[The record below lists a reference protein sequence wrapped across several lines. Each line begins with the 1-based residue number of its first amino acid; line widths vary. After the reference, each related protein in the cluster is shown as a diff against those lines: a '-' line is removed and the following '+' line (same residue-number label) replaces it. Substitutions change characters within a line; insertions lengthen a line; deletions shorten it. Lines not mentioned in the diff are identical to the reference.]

1 MGRLRNFF
9 QIGKGK
15 SKKDYL
21 LALDIGTEFIK
32 ALIFKVDTS
41 LFKDEEEKKGLV
53 VGVGRQRQLPN
64 QMQAGAVADIDGV
77 ALTCQKAIEQASQ
90 MARLKPTRAVLGV
103 AGEFIKGLTTNF
115 AYQRSRPEEEIDLAE
130 LKNIIQKIQWK
141 AFDQLRSQLAWETGQ
156 PEIEIRLVN
165 ALVNEL
171 RIDGYQVT
179 NPLGFQGKE
188 IFLSIF
194 NVYAPLVQLR
204 ALESIAAKLNL
215 ELLSIAAEPYA
226 LAKFSSFEPKIGGI
240 FIDVGGGT
248 TDIALVRQGRV
259 EGIKSL
265 ALAGQAFTKRLSQTL
280 GLGLTE
286 AEAIKVKH
294 AQQQLSHNVQRKIRE
309 ILEKDIRI
317 WSKGV
322 ELILEEFNQAPY
334 QNPAGERVPCGEGKS
349 GTGYTEFF
357 PPLILLCGGGSLLPG
372 IKNILSRESIQGEW
386 LDKFPFSQKPK
397 IRFIHSGQITNMV
410 DQTGLL
416 EGPESITPLALANLT
431 LEIATSGEKTLPSI
445 FRRIVRMMR

>member
-1 MGRLRNFF
+1 MKDFF
-9 QIGKGK
+9 KVRRGKAK
-15 SKKDYL
+15 RDYL
-21 LALDIGTEFIK
+21 LALDIGTEFVK
-32 ALIFKVDTS
+32 ALIFKVDIS
-41 LFKDEEEKKGLV
+41 LFRDEEENKGLV

-77 ALTCQKAIEQASQ
+77 ALTCQKAIEQAGQ
-90 MARLKPTRAVLGV
+90 MARLRPTKAVMGV

-115 AYQRSRPEEEIDLAE
+115 AYQRSSPEEEIDLAE

-194 NVYAPLVQLR
+194 NVYAPMVQLR

-215 ELLSIAAEPYA
+215 ELLSIVAEPYA
-226 LAKFSSFEPKIGGI
+226 LAKSSSFEPKIGGI

-248 TDIALVRQGRV
+248 TDIALIRQGRV

-265 ALAGQAFTKRLSQTL
+265 ALAGRAFTKRLSQTL

-286 AEAIKVKH
+286 AEAIKIKH

-309 ILEKDIRI
+309 ILEGDIKI

-322 ELILEEFNQAPY
+322 ELILEEFSQAPY
-334 QNPAGERVPCGEGKS
+334 QNKF
-349 GTGYTEFF
+349 GTGYTDFF

-431 LEIATSGEKTLPSI
+431 LEIVTSGEKTLPSI
-445 FRRIVRMMR
+445 LRRVVKIMR

>member
-9 QIGKGK
+9 QVGKGK
-15 SKKDYL
+15 SKKNYL
-21 LALDIGTEFIK
+21 LALDIGTEFVK

-77 ALTCQKAIEQASQ
+77 ALTCQRAIEQASQ

-141 AFDQLRSQLAWETGQ
+141 AFDKLRSQLAWETGQ
-156 PEIEIRLVN
+156 PEVEIRLVN

-171 RIDGYQVT
+171 HIDGYRVT

-215 ELLSIAAEPYA
+215 ELLSIVAEPYA
-226 LAKFSSFEPKIGGI
+226 LTKSSSFEPK
-240 FIDVGGGT
+240 
-248 TDIALVRQGRV
+248 
-259 EGIKSL
+259 
-265 ALAGQAFTKRLSQTL
+265 
-280 GLGLTE
+280 
-286 AEAIKVKH
+286 
-294 AQQQLSHNVQRKIRE
+294 
-309 ILEKDIRI
+309 
-317 WSKGV
+317 
-322 ELILEEFNQAPY
+322 
-334 QNPAGERVPCGEGKS
+334 
-349 GTGYTEFF
+349 
-357 PPLILLCGGGSLLPG
+357 
-372 IKNILSRESIQGEW
+372 
-386 LDKFPFSQKPK
+386 
-397 IRFIHSGQITNMV
+397 
-410 DQTGLL
+410 
-416 EGPESITPLALANLT
+416 
-431 LEIATSGEKTLPSI
+431 
-445 FRRIVRMMR
+445 

>member
-15 SKKDYL
+15 SKKNYL
-21 LALDIGTEFIK
+21 LALDIGTEFVK

-41 LFKDEEEKKGLV
+41 LFKDEKERKGLV
-53 VGVGRQRQLPN
+53 VGVGRQRQSPN

-77 ALTCQKAIEQASQ
+77 ALTCQRAIEQASQ
-90 MARLKPTRAVLGV
+90 MARVKPTKAVLGV

-115 AYQRSRPEEEIDLAE
+115 AYQRSSPEEEIDLAE

-141 AFDQLRSQLAWETGQ
+141 SFDQLRSQLALETGQ
-156 PEIEIRLVN
+156 PEVEIRLVN
-165 ALVNEL
+165 ALINEL
-171 RIDGYQVT
+171 RIDSYQVT

-215 ELLSIAAEPYA
+215 ELLSIVAEPYA
-226 LAKFSSFEPKIGGI
+226 LTKSSSFEPKVGGI

-248 TDIALVRQGRV
+248 TDIILVRQGRV

-280 GLGLTE
+280 GLGSIE
-286 AEAIKVKH
+286 AETIKIKH
-294 AQQQLSHNVQRKIRE
+294 TQQQLSHNVQRKIRE
-309 ILEKDIRI
+309 ILERDIKI
-317 WSKGV
+317 WSRGV
-322 ELILEEFNQAPY
+322 ELILEEFSQ
-334 QNPAGERVPCGEGKS
+334 
-349 GTGYTEFF
+349 TEFF

-372 IKNILSRESIQGEW
+372 IRNILRRESVQTEW
-386 LDKFPFSQKPK
+386 LNKFPFSQKPK
-397 IRFIHSGQITNMV
+397 IRFIHSGQIANMV

-445 FRRIVRMMR
+445 LRRVVRMMR

>member
-1 MGRLRNFF
+1 MGRLKNFF

-21 LALDIGTEFIK
+21 LALDIGTEFVK

-64 QMQAGAVADIDGV
+64 QMQVGAVADIDGV
-77 ALTCQKAIEQASQ
+77 ALTCQRAIEQASQ
-90 MARLKPTRAVLGV
+90 MARLKPTKAVLGV

-115 AYQRSRPEEEIDLAE
+115 AYQRSRPKEEVDLAE

-165 ALVNEL
+165 ALVNEVH
-171 RIDGYQVT
+171 IDGYQVT

-215 ELLSIAAEPYA
+215 ELLSIVAEPYA
-226 LAKFSSFEPKIGGI
+226 LTKSSSFEPKVGGI

-248 TDIALVRQGRV
+248 TDIALVRQGRI

-265 ALAGQAFTKRLSQTL
+265 ALAGQAFTNRLSRTL
-280 GLGLTE
+280 GLGSTE
-286 AEAIKVKH
+286 AEAIKIKH

-309 ILEKDIRI
+309 ILERDIKI

-322 ELILEEFNQAPY
+322 ELILEEFSQA
-334 QNPAGERVPCGEGKS
+334 
-349 GTGYTEFF
+349 EFF

-372 IKNILSRESIQGEW
+372 IRNILRRESIQGEW
-386 LDKFPFSQKPK
+386 LNKFPFSQKPK
-397 IRFIHSGQITNMV
+397 IRFIHSGHIINIV

-445 FRRIVRMMR
+445 LRRIVRMMR

>member
-1 MGRLRNFF
+1 MGRLKNFF

-21 LALDIGTEFIK
+21 LALDIGTEFVK
-32 ALIFKVDTS
+32 TLIFKIDNS

-64 QMQAGAVADIDGV
+64 HMQAGAVADINGV
-77 ALTCQKAIEQASQ
+77 ALTCQRAIEEASQ
-90 MARLKPTRAVLGV
+90 MARLRPNRIVMGV

-115 AYQRSRPEEEIDLAE
+115 VYQRSNPEEEIDLSE

-141 AFDQLRSQLAWETGQ
+141 SLDQLRSQLAWETGQ
-156 PEIEIRLVN
+156 PEIEIRLVD

-171 RIDGYQVT
+171 RIDGCQVT

-188 IFLSIF
+188 IFFSIF

-204 ALESIAAKLNL
+204 ALESIAVKLNL
-215 ELLSIAAEPYA
+215 ELLSIIAEPYA
-226 LAKFSSFEPKIGGI
+226 MAKSFSFESKVGGL

-265 ALAGQAFTKRLSQTL
+265 ALAGQTFTKRLSQIL
-280 GLGLTE
+280 DIGLTE
-286 AEAIKVKH
+286 AEEIKVKH
-294 AQQQLSHNVQRKIRE
+294 ANQQLSYSVQRKIRE
-309 ILEKDIRI
+309 ILERDIKI

-322 ELILEEFNQAPY
+322 ELILEEFSQ
-334 QNPAGERVPCGEGKS
+334 
-349 GTGYTEFF
+349 TEFF
-357 PPLILLCGGGSLLPG
+357 PPLISLCGGGSLLPG
-372 IKNILSRESIQGEW
+372 IKNILSRESLQGEW
-386 LDKFPFSQKPK
+386 LNKFPFSQKPK
-397 IRFIHSGQITNMV
+397 IRFIHSGQITDMV

-416 EGPESITPLALANLT
+416 EGPESVTPLALANLA
-431 LEIATSGEKTLPSI
+431 LEIATSGEKTLPFI
-445 FRRIVRMMR
+445 LRRIVRIMK

>member
-1 MGRLRNFF
+1 MGRLKNFF

-15 SKKDYL
+15 LKKGYL
-21 LALDIGTEFIK
+21 LALDIGTEFVK

-41 LFKDEEEKKGLV
+41 LFKDEEKKKGLII
-53 VGVGRQRQLPN
+53 GVGRQRQLPN

-90 MARLKPTRAVLGV
+90 MARLKPTKAVLGV

-115 AYQRSRPEEEIDLAE
+115 VYQRNSPEEEIDLAE

-171 RIDGYQVT
+171 SIDGYQVT

-194 NVYAPLVQLR
+194 NIYAPMVQLR

-215 ELLSIAAEPYA
+215 ELLSIVAEPYA
-226 LAKFSSFEPKIGGI
+226 LTKSSSFEPKIGGI

-280 GLGLTE
+280 GLGSTE
-286 AEAIKVKH
+286 AEAIKIKH
-294 AQQQLSHNVQRKIRE
+294 AQQQLSHNVQRKIKE
-309 ILEKDIRI
+309 ILERDIKI

-322 ELILEEFNQAPY
+322 ELILEEFSQA
-334 QNPAGERVPCGEGKS
+334 
-349 GTGYTEFF
+349 EFF

-397 IRFIHSGQITNMV
+397 IRFIHSGQIINMV

-445 FRRIVRMMR
+445 LRRIVRMMR

>member
-1 MGRLRNFF
+1 MGRLKNFF

-90 MARLKPTRAVLGV
+90 MARLKPTKAVLGV

-115 AYQRSRPEEEIDLAE
+115 AYQRNSPEEEIDLAE

-171 RIDGYQVT
+171 SIDGYQVT

-194 NVYAPLVQLR
+194 NVYAPMVQLR

-215 ELLSIAAEPYA
+215 ELLSIVAEPYA
-226 LAKFSSFEPKIGGI
+226 LAKSSSFESKVGGL

-248 TDIALVRQGRV
+248 TDIALIRQGRV

-280 GLGLTE
+280 GLGSTE
-286 AEAIKVKH
+286 AEAIKIKH
-294 AQQQLSHNVQRKIRE
+294 AQRQLSHNVQRKIKE
-309 ILEKDIRI
+309 ILERDIKI

-322 ELILEEFNQAPY
+322 ELILEEFSQA
-334 QNPAGERVPCGEGKS
+334 
-349 GTGYTEFF
+349 EFF

-397 IRFIHSGQITNMV
+397 VRFIHSGQITNMV

-445 FRRIVRMMR
+445 LRRIVRMMR

>member
-9 QIGKGK
+9 QIGRGK

-21 LALDIGTEFIK
+21 LALDIGTEFVK

-77 ALTCQKAIEQASQ
+77 ALTCQRAIEQAGQ
-90 MARLKPTRAVLGV
+90 MARLKPTKAVLGV

-171 RIDGYQVT
+171 HIDGYQVT

-215 ELLSIAAEPYA
+215 ELLSIVAEPYA
-226 LAKFSSFEPKIGGI
+226 LTKSSSFEPKVGGI

-248 TDIALVRQGRV
+248 TDVALVRQGRI

-280 GLGLTE
+280 GLGSTE
-286 AEAIKVKH
+286 AEAIKIKH
-294 AQQQLSHNVQRKIRE
+294 AQRQLSHNVQRKIRE
-309 ILEKDIRI
+309 ILEGDIKI

-322 ELILEEFNQAPY
+322 ELILEEFNQA
-334 QNPAGERVPCGEGKS
+334 
-349 GTGYTEFF
+349 EFF

-372 IKNILSRESIQGEW
+372 IRNILRRESIQGEW

-397 IRFIHSGQITNMV
+397 ISFIHSGQIADMV

-445 FRRIVRMMR
+445 LRRIVRMMR

>member
-1 MGRLRNFF
+1 MGGLRNFF
-9 QIGKGK
+9 QIGRAK

-21 LALDIGTEFIK
+21 LTLDIGTEFVK

-41 LFKDEEEKKGLV
+41 LFKDEEANKGLV
-53 VGVGRQRQLPN
+53 VGFGRQRQLPN
-64 QMQAGAVADIDGV
+64 QMQVGAVADIDGV
-77 ALTCQKAIEQASQ
+77 ALTCQRAIEQASQ
-90 MARLKPTRAVLGV
+90 MARQKPTRAVLGV

-115 AYQRSRPEEEIDLAE
+115 VYQRSKPEEEIDLAE

-141 AFDQLRSQLAWETGQ
+141 SFDRLRSQLAWETGQ

-179 NPLGFQGKE
+179 NPLGFQGRE

-226 LAKFSSFEPKIGGI
+226 LTKSSSFEPKVGGI

-248 TDIALVRQGRV
+248 TDMALVRQGRV

-265 ALAGQAFTKRLSQTL
+265 ALAGQAFTKRLSKTF
-280 GLGLTE
+280 GLGLAE
-286 AEAIKVKH
+286 AEAIKIRH
-294 AQQQLSHNVQRKIRE
+294 TQQQLSQNVQRKIRE
-309 ILEKDIRI
+309 ILERDIRI
-317 WSKGV
+317 WSKGI
-322 ELILEEFNQAPY
+322 ELILEEFSQTSP
-334 QNPAGERVPCGEGKS
+334 NPPETERAGYP
-349 GTGYTEFF
+349 EFF

-372 IKNILSRESIQGEW
+372 IKNILSRESIQDEW
-386 LDKFPFSQKPK
+386 LNKFPFSQKPK
-397 IRFIHSGQITNMV
+397 IRFIHSGQINDMV

-445 FRRIVRMMR
+445 LRRIVRMMR

>member
-1 MGRLRNFF
+1 MGRLKNFF

-15 SKKDYL
+15 LKKGYL
-21 LALDIGTEFIK
+21 LALDIGTEFVK

-41 LFKDEEEKKGLV
+41 LFKDEEKKKGLII
-53 VGVGRQRQLPN
+53 GVGRQRQLPN

-90 MARLKPTRAVLGV
+90 MARLKPTKAVLGV

-115 AYQRSRPEEEIDLAE
+115 VYQRNSPEEEIDLAE

-171 RIDGYQVT
+171 SIDGYQVT

-194 NVYAPLVQLR
+194 NIYAPMVQLR

-215 ELLSIAAEPYA
+215 ELLSIVAEPYA
-226 LAKFSSFEPKIGGI
+226 LTKSSSFEPKIGGI

-280 GLGLTE
+280 GLGSTE
-286 AEAIKVKH
+286 AEAIKIKH
-294 AQQQLSHNVQRKIRE
+294 AQQQLSHNVQRKIKE
-309 ILEKDIRI
+309 ILERDIKI
-317 WSKGV
+317 WSEGV
-322 ELILEEFNQAPY
+322 ELILEEFSQA
-334 QNPAGERVPCGEGKS
+334 
-349 GTGYTEFF
+349 EFF

-397 IRFIHSGQITNMV
+397 IRFIHSGQIINMV

-445 FRRIVRMMR
+445 LRRIVRMMR

>member
-21 LALDIGTEFIK
+21 LALDIGTEFVK

-77 ALTCQKAIEQASQ
+77 ALTCQRAIEQAGQ
-90 MARLKPTRAVLGV
+90 MARLKPTKAVLGV

-141 AFDQLRSQLAWETGQ
+141 AFDQLRSQLALETGQ

-171 RIDGYQVT
+171 HIDGYQVT

-215 ELLSIAAEPYA
+215 ELLSIVAEPYA
-226 LAKFSSFEPKIGGI
+226 LTKSSSFEPKVGGI

-265 ALAGQAFTKRLSQTL
+265 ALAGQAFTKRLSQML
-280 GLGLTE
+280 GLGSAE
-286 AEAIKVKH
+286 AEAIKIKH
-294 AQQQLSHNVQRKIRE
+294 AQRQLSHNVQRKIRE
-309 ILEKDIRI
+309 ILEGDIKI

-322 ELILEEFNQAPY
+322 ELILEEFNQA
-334 QNPAGERVPCGEGKS
+334 
-349 GTGYTEFF
+349 EFF

-445 FRRIVRMMR
+445 LRRIVRMMR